1 MQVLYSVN
9 NYYLNQHPHPWL
21 LNLLCHIH
29 TEKEKR
35 LYILSLWLSER
46 ERVIFVFPAK
56 LLNNPNLD
64 GSENILLTASF
75 RDIRGTA
82 AREKKR

>member
-1 MQVLYSVN
+1 M
-9 NYYLNQHPHPWL
+9 
-21 LNLLCHIH
+21 
-29 TEKEKR
+29 
-35 LYILSLWLSER
+35 
-46 ERVIFVFPAK
+46 IFVFPAK

-75 RDIRGTA
+75 RHIRGTA